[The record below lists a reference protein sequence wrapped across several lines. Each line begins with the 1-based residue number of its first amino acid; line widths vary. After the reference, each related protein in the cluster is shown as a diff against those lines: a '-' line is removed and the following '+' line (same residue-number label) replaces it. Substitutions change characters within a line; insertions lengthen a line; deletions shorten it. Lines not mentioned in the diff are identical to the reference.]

1 MTSGAASERG
11 GAGMRWW
18 CRGDAV
24 MTRGAVSADMVDAV
38 VLAVNGHVLR
48 GAVRLA
54 RGYFAN
60 RRADKRTQ
68 RELDA
73 PR

>member
-1 MTSGAASERG
+1 MPFRALAK
-11 GAGMRWW
+11 
-18 CRGDAV
+18 

-38 VLAVNGHVLR
+38 LLAVNGHVLR
-48 GAVRLA
+48 GVARLA

-68 RELDA
+68 RELEP

>member
-1 MTSGAASERG
+1 
-11 GAGMRWW
+11 
-18 CRGDAV
+18 
-24 MTRGAVSADMVDAV
+24 MVDAV